1 MAGRYQGKVA
11 VITGGA
17 SGIGAATVRKFVSE
31 GAKVVIADM
40 QEEMGRKLAGELGAN
55 VHFQKTDVTR
65 EAEVKAA
72 VEGAVAKFGRLD
84 CIFNNA
90 GFGGAAGPVETISV
104 EDYDITM
111 DVLVKGVFLG
121 IKHAAPILKAQG
133 SGTIVNTASI
143 AAFYSG
149 IGPVLYNAAK
159 AAVLQ
164 MTKSMALE
172 FGYFGV
178 RVNCVCPGIIATPL
192 AAGRAGAPQEV
203 MDKMRE
209 SLGGDEGEEVLRRI
223 GNPEEIADAV
233 FWLASDESS
242 YVNGHALVVD
252 GGRTAGLPYQK
263 QTNWLK
269 KPREL
274 RLYRPEGR

>member
-203 MDKMRE
+203 IDKMRE

>member
-1 MAGRYQGKVA
+1 MAGRYEGRVA

-17 SGIGAATVRKFVSE
+17 SGIGAATARKFVKE

-40 QEEMGRKLAGELGAN
+40 QADMGRKLAQELGA
-55 VHFQKTDVTR
+55 VAHFQKTDVTH
-65 EAEVKAA
+65 EDQVKAA
-72 VEGAVAKFGRLD
+72 VDSAISKFGRLD

-90 GFGGAAGPVETISV
+90 GFGGAAGPVESISL
-104 EDYDITM
+104 EDYDLTM

-133 SGTIVNTASI
+133 FGTIVNTSSI
-143 AAFYSG
+143 ASFYSG

-192 AAGRAGAPQEV
+192 AAGKAGASQEV
-203 MDKMRE
+203 IDKMRQE
-209 SLGGDEGEEVLRRI
+209 LADEEVLRRI

-252 GGRTAGLPYQK
+252 GGRTVGLPYQK

-269 KPREL
+269 KPREI
-274 RLYRPEGR
+274 RLYKPEGR

>member
-65 EAEVKAA
+65 EAQVKAA

-203 MDKMRE
+203 IDKMRE

>member
-104 EDYDITM
+104 QDYDITM

-203 MDKMRE
+203 IDKMRE

>member
-1 MAGRYQGKVA
+1 MAGRYQDKVA

-17 SGIGAATVRKFVSE
+17 SGIGAATVRKFAGE

-40 QEEMGRKLAGELGAN
+40 QVEMGHTLARELGAA
-55 VHFQKTDVTR
+55 VHFQRTDVTH
-65 EAEVKAA
+65 EDQVKAA
-72 VEGAVAKFGRLD
+72 IDAAVSKFGRLD

-90 GFGGAAGPVETISV
+90 GFGGAAGPIETISV
-104 EDYDITM
+104 ENYDITM
-111 DVLVKGVFLG
+111 DVLLKGVFLG
-121 IKHAAPILKAQG
+121 IKHAAPILKAQR
-133 SGTIVNTASI
+133 SGAIINTSSI
-143 AAFYSG
+143 ASFYAG
-149 IGPVLYNAAK
+149 IGPVLYNSAK

-172 FGYFGV
+172 FGYYGV

-192 AAGRAGAPQEV
+192 AAGKAGAGPQV
-203 MDKMRE
+203 IDKLRDQ
-209 SLGGDEGEEVLRRI
+209 LGGDEVMGRI

-252 GGRTAGLPYQK
+252 GGRTAGLAYQH
-263 QTNWLK
+263 QGEWMK
-269 KPREL
+269 KPHEIK
-274 RLYRPEGR
+274 LYKPEGR

>member
-1 MAGRYQGKVA
+1 MAGRYEGRVA

-17 SGIGAATVRKFVSE
+17 SGIGAATARKFVKE

-40 QEEMGRKLAGELGAN
+40 QADMGRKLAQELGA
-55 VHFQKTDVTR
+55 VAHFQKTDVTH
-65 EAEVKAA
+65 EDQVKAA
-72 VEGAVAKFGRLD
+72 VDSAISKFGRLD

-90 GFGGAAGPVETISV
+90 GFGGAAGPVESISL
-104 EDYDITM
+104 EDYDLTM

-133 SGTIVNTASI
+133 SGTIVNTSSI
-143 AAFYSG
+143 ASFYSG

-192 AAGRAGAPQEV
+192 AAGKAGASQEV
-203 MDKMRE
+203 IDKMRQE
-209 SLGGDEGEEVLRRI
+209 LADEEVLRRI

-252 GGRTAGLPYQK
+252 GGRTVGLPYQK

-269 KPREL
+269 KPREI
-274 RLYRPEGR
+274 RLYKPEGR

>member
-1 MAGRYQGKVA
+1 MSARYQGRVA

-17 SGIGAATVRKFVSE
+17 SGIGAATVRKFVGE

-40 QEEMGRKLAGELGAN
+40 QEEMGKKLAVELGAS
-55 VHFQKTDVTR
+55 VHFQRTDVTH
-65 EAEVKAA
+65 ESQVKAA
-72 VEGAVAKFGRLD
+72 VDAAVSKFGRLD

-90 GFGGAAGPVETISV
+90 GFGGAAGPVETISA

-111 DVLVKGVFLG
+111 DVLVKGVFFG

-192 AAGRAGAPQEV
+192 AAGRAGASDEV
-203 MDKMRE
+203 IDKMRND
-209 SLGGDEGEEVLRRI
+209 LGEEEVLRRI